1 MNENLIKLAKRRE
14 RLVAKAEAQR
24 LSLKENIDVLSK
36 PLALV
41 DQGLYAFRYVRNH
54 PLMVAGGGTVLL
66 SLLRPSSFGKWFR
79 LGWVASLVLKKYGK
93 KSKS

>member
-14 RLVAKAEAQR
+14 RLVAEAEAQR
-24 LSLKENIDVLSK
+24 LSLKENINVLSK
-36 PLALV
+36 PLALA
-41 DQGLYAFRYVRNH
+41 DQGLYAFRYVWNH
-54 PLMVAGGGTVLL
+54 PLIVAGGGTALL

-79 LGWVASLVLKKYGK
+79 FGWVASLVLKKYRQ